1 MLLEE
6 LTFMFL
12 LFFHSPLYFIINL
25 PLVLDLSIVL
35 THHLLGLWSD
45 DLFNE
50 SLLCIFLELLKFLLP
65 LLHYLRKL
73 LSLLKVGIM
82 DNSLFIV
89 LLFNNLLCAVPE
101 ALLELALHDILRLL
115 LPEPVLLVLLLALD
129 LLGLVDG
136 PHHRDL
142 VLIELPL
149 PLLVLHPLLL
159 VQHHLEL
166 LPYYRPS
173 IRFYLS
179 LFRLLLLE
187 LLQILLNIESILYFL
202 DLKQLLPLLL
212 ATHLRL
218 QRLQMLLHLHLP
230 LLHGPLLL
238 KLRHL
243 TLLSDHSRPLVHVA
257 TCVQRQVADDRLLRV
272 LIVVGLSREVGV
284 LVAAS
289 PGGVTP
295 ELLIGLLGIVQFEVG
310 VQDLRAVWGRYQ
322 TWCTHLLLPKCSY
335 F

>member
-1 MLLEE
+1 
-6 LTFMFL
+6 MFL

-45 DLFNE
+45 NLFNE
-50 SLLCIFLELLKFLLP
+50 SLLSIFLELLKFLLP
-65 LLHYLRKL
+65 LLHYLCKL
-73 LSLLKVGIM
+73 LSFLKVRIM
-82 DNSLFIV
+82 DNSLLIV

-136 PHHRDL
+136 PHDRDL

-187 LLQILLNIESILYFL
+187 LLQILLNIEPILHLL
-202 DLKQLLPLLL
+202 DLEQLLPLLL

-230 LLHGPLLL
+230 LLHSPLLL
-238 KLRHL
+238 KLSHL
-243 TLLSDHSRPLVHVA
+243 TLLSDHGRPLVHVT
-257 TCVQRQVADDRLLRV
+257 TCVQRQVADHRLLLRV

-284 LVAAS
+284 LVPAS

-310 VQDLRAVWGRYQ
+310 VQDLSAVWGRYQ
-322 TWCTHLLLPKCSY
+322 ARCTHLLLPKSSY